1 MINSMYVR
9 IAALLTCHNRKSK
22 TYDCLMSL
30 AKGEK
35 KCQIDVFLTDD
46 GSTDG
51 TADMIKNEFPKVHLI
66 FGDGNLYW
74 SRGMYSSWKE
84 ALKGDYDYYLWLNDD
99 IILYDT
105 FLEELFECYKIV
117 GGHAIVS
124 GLIEDIN
131 KTEIIYG
138 GCNENKQIIKSG
150 NRPNNIMFMNG
161 NVVLVPKSV
170 VDTIGIIDPVFHHDL
185 GDVDYGLSA
194 VENGIKVVSTRIPI
208 GAGYKNN
215 YCRVRKWGVSINK
228 RFKVLYSPLGSV
240 PSINYY
246 YRKKHFGLLNA
257 ISYWLYLH
265 IINTLS
271 DKMCVIMFG
280 NKYIDEE

>member
-1 MINSMYVR
+1 MRVR

-22 TYDCLMSL
+22 THDCLMSL
-30 AKGEK
+30 AKVER
-35 KCQIDVFLTDD
+35 KCQIDVYLTDD

-51 TADMIKNEFPKVHLI
+51 TADMIKNEFPEVHLI
-66 FGDGNLYW
+66 YGDGNLYW

-84 ALKGDYDYYLWLNDD
+84 ALKGDYDFYLWMNDD
-99 IILYDT
+99 IILYVY

-138 GCNENKQIIKSG
+138 GCDENKQIIKSG
-150 NRPNNIMFMNG
+150 NRPNIITFMNG
-161 NVVLVPKSV
+161 NVVLIPKSV
-170 VDTIGIIDPVFHHDL
+170 VDSIGIIDPVFHHDL

-194 VENGIKVVSTRIPI
+194 AEKGIKVVSTRIPI

-215 YCRVRKWGVSINK
+215 YCRVRKWNSTLTS
-228 RFKVLYSPLGSV
+228 RFKRLYSPLGSN
-240 PSINYY
+240 PSINFY
-246 YRKKHFGLLNA
+246 YRKKHFGFLNA
-257 ISYWLYLH
+257 IGYWGYLH
-265 IINTLS
+265 FINVLPDWMITLL
-271 DKMCVIMFG
+271 FG
-280 NKYIDEE
+280 NRYTDK